1 MKEAIIEPAEV
12 SPDAFAVIAEFR
24 RNRFLSAHD
33 HLIRPALYT
42 PEERAHRDAV
52 LLKNRWNHA

>member
-1 MKEAIIEPAEV
+1 MEQPAEV
-12 SPDAFAVIAEFR
+12 SPEAFAVIAEFR

-42 PEERAHRDAV
+42 PEERARRDAI
-52 LLKNRWNHA
+52 LLKHRGKHA